1 MEWYNEPENW
11 QESNGIIT
19 VTTDKDTDF
28 WRVTRH
34 DFIADNA
41 HFYYQVIE
49 GDFTATVK
57 FIGQYVD
64 LYDQAGLMARQ
75 DETVWLKCGVEYLNG
90 VQQASAV
97 VTREFSDWSVIP
109 LDDNPSEAWIRMQR
123 IGSAFEVSFS
133 RDGDQFVM
141 IRECY
146 LTDAPSLQ
154 VGIMCASPKGDGF
167 VTRFEELVIESGA

>member
-1 MEWYNEPENW
+1 MDWFNEPTNW
-11 QESNGIIT
+11 QANDGTIT
-19 VTTDKDTDF
+19 VTTDKETDF

-41 HFYYQVIE
+41 HFYYQPIE

-57 FIGQYVD
+57 FTGAYTD

-75 DETVWLKCGVEYLNG
+75 DENVWLKCGVEYLNG
-90 VQQASAV
+90 VQQASTV
-97 VTREFSDWSVIP
+97 VTRDFSDWSVIP
-109 LDDNPSEAWIRMQR
+109 LEDNPESAWIRLQR
-123 IGSAFEVSFS
+123 IGTACEVSFS
-133 RDGDQFVM
+133 RDGEHYMM

-146 LTDAPSLQ
+146 LSDAPTLQ

-167 VTRFEELVIESGA
+167 TTTFEHFTIA

>member
-1 MEWYNEPENW
+1 MEWYNEPADW
-11 QESNGIIT
+11 QATNGTIT
-19 VTTDKDTDF
+19 VTTDKETDF

-41 HFYYQVIE
+41 HFYYQPVD

-57 FIGQYVD
+57 FTGAYQD
-64 LYDQAGLMARQ
+64 LYDQAGLMVRQ
-75 DETVWLKCGVEYLNG
+75 DENVWLKCGVEYLNG

-97 VTREFSDWSVIP
+97 VTRDFSDWSVIP
-109 LDDNPSEAWIRMQR
+109 LDDAPKSAWIRLQR
-123 IGSAFEVSFS
+123 IGTAFEVSFS
-133 RDGDQFVM
+133 RDGASFMM

-154 VGIMCASPKGDGF
+154 VGVMCASPKGDGF
-167 VTRFEELVIESGA
+167 TTTFENLTIET